1 MAKLKITL
9 RKSAAHRLPEQ
20 RKMVKEF
27 GLNRVNSSVVK
38 PDDAATRG
46 VIFKLAHLVT
56 VEEIKD

>member
-9 RKSAAHRLPEQ
+9 RKSASHRLPEQ

-27 GLNRVNSSVVK
+27 GLNRVNSSVIK

>member
-1 MAKLKITL
+1 
-9 RKSAAHRLPEQ
+9 
-20 RKMVKEF
+20 
-27 GLNRVNSSVVK
+27 NRVNSSVIK